1 MATDTGG
8 AVINSLMHNYRSFL
22 RRCSERMDHDR
33 LVEDARMSAEHR
45 IAHQR
50 VLASGGDCCPYCLE
64 P

>member
-1 MATDTGG
+1 M
-8 AVINSLMHNYRSFL
+8 INSLMHNYRSFL